1 MKKIIKLT
9 LFFLVILFSIIFYK
23 IYFTEKKQ
31 SDLEKKTN
39 LEQTT
44 EDNDNIENN
53 LVKNLRYE
61 VKLDQQN
68 QYIIS
73 SDLSEIT
80 YDEGIEV
87 VKMKRATAIFIDQ
100 NKIPLKITS
109 DLAIFNSNTYNT
121 NFSQNVQ
128 IKYLDNTII
137 SEKLDLD
144 FVKNLIKI
152 HQNVEHKGVQ
162 GHIFTDIIE
171 INLITKKIKIYME
184 NINDNVEV
192 VSK

>member
-44 EDNDNIENN
+44 EDNNNIENN

-152 HQNVEHKGVQ
+152 HQNVEYKGVQ